1 MRKPAVTHTHLVFV
15 FLTVLW
21 CCILVCGCGGEN
33 HNSGTVE
40 NTEIEKEE
48 TTPEPSDTP
57 KPAAEPETEEAVI
70 QEDVSQQAEEEVLPV
85 LVPQEPELPGTGK
98 KIAIDPGHQ
107 ARGNSEQEPI
117 GPGASRTKAK
127 VASGT
132 SGRTTGVAEYEL
144 NLTVA
149 LKLKEELVQRGYEV
163 YMIRESHDVDI
174 SNAERAQ
181 MAAESGSDILLRIH
195 ANGSENSSVS
205 GALTMA
211 PSQANPYMEGS
222 LVEQCQKLSKEIIEA
237 FCESTGARNQGVYQT
252 DEMSG
257 LNWCT
262 IPATIVEM
270 GYMTNPEEDT
280 RMQTEEYQELMVQGM
295 ANGIERYFASE

>member
-1 MRKPAVTHTHLVFV
+1 MRKPTVTQIRLIFV
-15 FLTVLW
+15 LFTILW
-21 CCILVCGCGGEN
+21 CCLSICGCGGEN

-40 NTEIEKEE
+40 EIKKEE
-48 TTPEPSDTP
+48 TTPEPLDTP
-57 KPAAEPETEEAVI
+57 EPTAEAEPEKVENL
-70 QEDVSQQAEEEVLPV
+70 EDTAPQAGEEVVPV
-85 LVPQEPELPGTGK
+85 LTPEEQELLGTGK
-98 KIAIDPGHQ
+98 KVAIDPGHQ
-107 ARGNSEQEPI
+107 AKGNSEQEPI
-117 GPGASRTKAK
+117 GPGASQTKAK

-144 NLTVA
+144 NLAVA
-149 LKLKEELVQRGYEV
+149 LKLKEELSKRGYEV
-163 YMIRESHDVDI
+163 FMIRESHDVNI
-174 SNAERAQ
+174 SNAERAK
-181 MAAESGSDILLRIH
+181 MAAESGGDILIRIH
-195 ANGSENSSVS
+195 ANGSENSGVS

-222 LVEQCQKLSKEIIEA
+222 MVEQCQKLSKEIIEA
-237 FCESTGARNQGVYQT
+237 FCEATGANNQGVYQT

-295 ANGIERYFASE
+295 ANGIDRYFASE

>member
-1 MRKPAVTHTHLVFV
+1 MRKPTVTQIRLIFV
-15 FLTVLW
+15 LFTILW
-21 CCILVCGCGGEN
+21 CCLSICGCGREN

-40 NTEIEKEE
+40 EIKKEE
-48 TTPEPSDTP
+48 ITPEPSDTP
-57 KPAAEPETEEAVI
+57 EPTAEAEPEKVETLEDTAPQTEEV
-70 QEDVSQQAEEEVLPV
+70 VPV
-85 LVPQEPELPGTGK
+85 LTPEEPELSGTGK
-98 KIAIDPGHQ
+98 KVAIDPGHQ
-107 ARGNSEQEPI
+107 AKGNSEQEPI
-117 GPGASRTKAK
+117 GPGASQTKAK

-144 NLTVA
+144 NLAVA
-149 LKLKEELVQRGYEV
+149 LKLKEELMNRGYEV
-163 YMIRESHDVDI
+163 FMIRESHDVNI
-174 SNAERAQ
+174 SNAERAK
-181 MAAESGSDILLRIH
+181 MAAESGGDILIRIH
-195 ANGSENSSVS
+195 ANGSENSGVS

-211 PSQANPYMEGS
+211 PSQANPYMEES
-222 LVEQCQKLSKEIIEA
+222 MVQQCQKLSKEIIEA
-237 FCESTGARNQGVYQT
+237 FCEATGANNQGVYQT

-295 ANGIERYFASE
+295 ANGIDRYFASE